1 MAIPDLEDGAGARL
15 GEPGRVQAGDADAAD
30 GHAAD
35 VEIFDESGA
44 ARPAWSNLVYGG
56 GREVGDTIVRHPA
69 IQAVSFTGSNDVG
82 TGLYSAA
89 AARGIKCQCEMGGKN
104 PIVILEDA
112 DLDLAVESTVQGAF
126 GSTGQR
132 CTATSRAVV
141 VDRSPT
147 SSSSGSRRAPRR
159 SSSATA

>member
-1 MAIPDLEDGAGARL
+1 ML
-15 GEPGRVQAGDADAAD
+15 
-30 GHAAD
+30 
-35 VEIFDESGA
+35 
-44 ARPAWSNLVYGG
+44 NLVFGG

-69 IQAVSFTGSNDVG
+69 ILAVSFTGSNDVG
-82 TGLYSAA
+82 VGLYGAA

-104 PIVILEDA
+104 PIVVLGDA

-141 VDRSPT
+141 VDDDRERIRRTARRAHGVARRRQRIESRRRTSDRRST
-147 SSSSGSRRAPRR
+147 SGSWRPC
-159 SSSATA
+159 